1 MAKPADQTPEAR
13 MRAIGNE
20 MRRLRT
26 HTHAGIVTDP
36 ATITGPRSDVEAILG
51 QLLDALA
58 ADGIIID
65 ETTD

>member
-1 MAKPADQTPEAR
+1 MAKPADQTTDAR
-13 MRAIGNE
+13 MRDLANE
-20 MRRLRT
+20 VRRSRT
-26 HTHAGIVTDP
+26 HTHPGIVTDP
-36 ATITGPRSDVEAILG
+36 ATITGPRSDTAAILG